1 MIQFL
6 SLVLSFIL
14 LFFAGSS
21 LPAQSSSAQ
30 AGHEVKDC
38 CRQEAA
44 EENTADCCK
53 QETAEE
59 AVPDCC
65 AGEAAK
71 EDPSQG
77 TPDCCGPENGKTES
91 CCQEEKVKEE
101 TSEKSI
107 PDNIPDCCGA

>member
-6 SLVLSFIL
+6 SLVLSFLL

-21 LPAQSSSAQ
+21 LPAQSGSAQ

-53 QETAEE
+53 KENAEKS
-59 AVPDCC
+59 ASDCC
-65 AGEAAK
+65 GGEAAEEK
-71 EDPSQG
+71 
-77 TPDCCGPENGKTES
+77 DCCRQETTEA
-91 CCQEEKVKEE
+91 KVQ
-101 TSEKSI
+101 
-107 PDNIPDCCGA
+107 DNIPDCCGN